1 MIRPKMKK
9 SITLTKNKLSE
20 ILKAAGEVYELDG
33 LMKVSKDILNNN
45 AAFNKILEKLTTK
58 DVEIS
63 STVNVFGSEDL
74 RNDIKDLDVSQLRAV
89 LLKNN
94 LDPARRVREWK
105 NKENLIDYIV
115 ETVQA
120 KKNKGEIFY

>member
-1 MIRPKMKK
+1 MKK